1 LLGLAGNTNATGDD
15 CKKLDILANEAF
27 INSLRYSGKVSVM
40 VSEENEKYIK
50 VDVGEDGY
58 YYVAFDPLDGSSNI
72 DSNVSIG
79 TIWTIF
85 RRKSEP
91 TEPL

>member
-1 LLGLAGNTNATGDD
+1 LLGLAGNSNASGDD
-15 CKKLDILANEAF
+15 CKKLDILANEVF
-27 INSLRYSGKVSVM
+27 TNSLRYCGKVSVM

-79 TIWTIF
+79 SIWTIF
-85 RRKSEP
+85 RRKTSP
-91 TEPL
+91 G